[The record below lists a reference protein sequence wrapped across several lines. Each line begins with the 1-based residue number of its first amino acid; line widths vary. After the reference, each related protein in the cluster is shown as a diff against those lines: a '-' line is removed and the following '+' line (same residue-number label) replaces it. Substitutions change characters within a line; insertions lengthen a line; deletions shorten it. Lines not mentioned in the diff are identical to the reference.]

1 MKKILLLLGLLACGF
16 AAQPT
21 EAAQPAEPIAQ
32 EPEAKNPP
40 VPKHILAWVEK
51 NAATLGPKTSPPKGW
66 LLVDSQSGDLN
77 GDGRKDLAV
86 VLEEQA
92 EDGERPDPE
101 DAAPRLLVVLLA
113 RADGSLRTAHVNSS
127 LVLNR
132 FSGGVFGDPFEGIA
146 VENGSLV
153 IRHYG
158 GSNFRWSWEMEFRYV
173 DGLFRL
179 AGLTHGSMYTGTAN
193 GEDTTCD
200 FLRGTVERR
209 ASGGPEDGA
218 LLYSGSMESKLYPF
232 DQADFDAITAN
243 TEIPFLPEL
252 GNYDYDRIASSPP
265 SPPRIS
271 AGQALDRVK
280 EARYPR
286 YVKVPL
292 PLPPAMLN
300 TYAKLLGYKIPGYR
314 YQENDGELEYHNLSI
329 DDDGK
334 GHITGMTHVILHKE
348 AGSERIIRYEVGDAD
363 GAIREQ

>member
-1 MKKILLLLGLLACGF
+1 MKKILLLLGLLACSCV
-16 AAQPT
+16 AQPT
-21 EAAQPAEPIAQ
+21 EAAQPAEPIAR
-32 EPEAKNPP
+32 EPDAQHPSA
-40 VPKHILAWVEK
+40 PKPIPAWVEK

-77 GDGRKDLAV
+77 GDGRKDLVV

-101 DAAPRLLVVLLA
+101 DAPPRLLVVLLA
-113 RADGSLRTAHVNSS
+113 RTDGSLRTAHVNPS

-146 VENGSLV
+146 VENGSLA

-218 LLYSGSMESKLYPF
+218 LLYSGNMESKLYPF
-232 DQADFDAITAN
+232 DQADFDEITAN
-243 TEIPFLPEL
+243 AEIPFLPDL
-252 GNYDYDRIASSPP
+252 GYYDYDRIASCPP

-280 EARYPR
+280 EARCPR
-286 YVKVPL
+286 YVKTQL
-292 PLPPAMLN
+292 PLTPAMLH

-314 YQENDGELEYHNLSI
+314 YQGSDGELEYHTLNI
-329 DDDGK
+329 ADDGQ
-334 GHITGMTHVILHKE
+334 GHTTGMTHVILYKE
-348 AGSERIIRYEVGDAD
+348 AGSERITRYEVDDAD
-363 GAIREQ
+363 GKIREQ